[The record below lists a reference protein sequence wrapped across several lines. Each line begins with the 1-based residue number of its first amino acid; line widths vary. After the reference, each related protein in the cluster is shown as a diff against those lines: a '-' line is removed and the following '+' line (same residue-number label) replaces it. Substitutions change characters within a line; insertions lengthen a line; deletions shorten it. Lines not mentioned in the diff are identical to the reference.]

1 MCFPVVQ
8 DFGGRPF
15 AFCPGQMLGF
25 YLSARSSRRSL
36 CWIGPYIGS
45 SISRRGS
52 KIQSKKTH
60 QHHHHPK
67 MEDGS
72 VTQRKPVMVD
82 PRNIPTYD
90 LSAQA
95 MQKIETLFFPL
106 IFFVFDSLD
115 VLF

>member
-1 MCFPVVQ
+1 MQ
-8 DFGGRPF
+8 
-15 AFCPGQMLGF
+15 
-25 YLSARSSRRSL
+25 
-36 CWIGPYIGS
+36 
-45 SISRRGS
+45 
-52 KIQSKKTH
+52 
-60 QHHHHPK
+60 
-67 MEDGS
+67 DGS